1 MRVTEAWARSVL
13 QRVGQFADQ
22 FADCFGRR
30 VQRAAASQYLEGLFN
45 DSERKSMQAMH
56 GRLSEPGTYQ
66 ALQHFITH
74 SPWSAT
80 RVWERLR
87 ALVPERRGILAL
99 DDTGLPKQGTHSVG
113 VKRQYCG
120 ALGKIGNCQ
129 VAVSSLLIGA
139 HQVWPLT
146 CDLYLPEEWLTEP
159 TRRAEVGIPDRT
171 RFREKWRIALAQ
183 VRAVRTAGFA
193 ITAVVADTDYG
204 RVAQFRRGL
213 ERLGL
218 RYAVAI
224 RADLAVWRS
233 GARRARS
240 VGDLAKQVPDR
251 EWQRV
256 CWGHGTKGPL
266 AARFVAVRVRPARSR
281 GERWLLC
288 ERSLVNDERKY
299 YLLNL
304 NATAALD
311 DLVRLARSR
320 WPIEQ
325 QYREFKDELGFD
337 HFEGR
342 TFHGW
347 NHHAVL
353 TAIAF
358 TFLQMER
365 ARSSTGPYPTLPQ
378 VRAWLRDVVAILYL
392 LGNRKLFNLMVSF
405 VRNPPLRR

>member
-1 MRVTEAWARSVL
+1 MTEGWARAVL
-13 QRVGQFADQ
+13 RRFGQFADQ
-22 FADCFGRR
+22 FAECFGRR
-30 VQRAAASQYLEGLFN
+30 VQRDAVSQYLEGLFN

-56 GRLSEPGTYQ
+56 GRLSDPGTYQ

-74 SPWSAT
+74 SPWKAG
-80 RVWERLR
+80 RVWNRVR

-99 DDTGLPKQGTHSVG
+99 DDTGLPKQGKHSVG

-139 HQVWPLT
+139 PLVWPLT
-146 CDLYLPEEWLTEP
+146 CELYLPQEWLTDP
-159 TRRAEVGIPDRT
+159 ARRAEAGIPDRT
-171 RFREKWRIALAQ
+171 SFREKWRIALAQ
-183 VRAVRTAGFA
+183 VRAVLTAGFEL
-193 ITAVVADTDYG
+193 TAVVADADYG
-204 RVAQFRRGL
+204 RTAAFRRGL

-218 RYAVAI
+218 RYAVGL
-224 RADLAVWRS
+224 RSDLAVWRA

-240 VGDLAKQVPDR
+240 VADIAKQIPER

-256 CWGHGTKGPL
+256 CWGQGTKGPL
-266 AARFVAVRVRPARSR
+266 AARFVALRVRPARSR

-288 ERSLVNDERKY
+288 ERSLIDDDRKY

-304 NATAALD
+304 DATTALAV
-311 DLVRLARSR
+311 LVRLARSR

-342 TFHGW
+342 SLRGW
-347 NHHAVL
+347 SHHTVL
-353 TAIAF
+353 TAMAF
-358 TFLQMER
+358 TFLQLER
-365 ARSSTGPYPTLPQ
+365 SRASTDPLPTLPQ
-378 VRAWLRDVVAILYL
+378 VRAWLREVVAILYL
-392 LGNRKLFNLMVSF
+392 LGNRNLFNLMVSF
-405 VRNPPLRR
+405 LRNPPLRR